1 MSTMPPM
8 TRTATSTVILCP
20 GQGAQHVGMGKSW
33 YDSSDVAKQTFD
45 AANDILGYDLRALC
59 FEGPVEELSR
69 TDKAQPAIYTAST
82 ACYRAIEQRDG
93 IDNIIA
99 TAGLSLGEFTALHLA
114 GAYDF
119 ETGLR
124 LVHLRGQAMQE
135 AAEAAESGMVAL
147 IGVDEQQAEDVCL
160 KAMDR
165 VEDDERVLVPANF
178 NCPGQ
183 VVISGSLKA
192 CEAAVE
198 VAEEMSVAAKALQV
212 AGAFHSPIMS
222 PAARKLAKAL
232 DETKWTDPKL
242 TVLSNVTGRP
252 HDGENVESIKGLL
265 VEQLTRPV
273 MWASAMQWLGA
284 TGEYRYME
292 LAPGKVLSGLMK
304 RIDRKRKVDNY
315 AEVS

>member
-1 MSTMPPM
+1 
-8 TRTATSTVILCP
+8 
-20 GQGAQHVGMGKSW
+20 MGKSW
-33 YDSSDVAKQTFD
+33 YDSSEVARKTFD
-45 AANDILGYDLRALC
+45 AANDILGYDMKKLC
-59 FEGPVEELSR
+59 FEGPDDVLNR
-69 TDKAQPAIYTAST
+69 TDHAQPAIYTAST
-82 ACYRAIEQRDG
+82 ACYRAIEAGEG

-135 AAEAAESGMVAL
+135 AAGAARSGMVAL

-165 VEDDERVLVPANF
+165 VEDDERILVPANF

-198 VAEEMSVAAKALQV
+198 VAGEISVAAKALAV

-232 DETKWTDPKL
+232 DETKWADPKM

-252 HDGENVESIKGLL
+252 HVGENVESIKGLL

-273 MWASAMQWLGA
+273 MWASSMEWLGA

-304 RIDRKRKVDNY
+304 RIDRKRKVDNF
-315 AEVS
+315 AEAS